1 MSVAVLGFA
10 DGAEPAA
17 RLAGELGVPC
27 HEVAVHR
34 FPDGESLVRVPE
46 APATALLYRSL
57 DRPNAKIVELL
68 LAASALRDGGTRRLV
83 LVVPYLAYMRQ
94 DVAFRPGEAVSQR
107 VIGGLLAQH
116 CDALITLD
124 PHLHRVASLAEVMP
138 GIEAVSISAAPVLAA
153 ALDGMADP
161 LLVGPD
167 EESRQWVEAIARPRG
182 LEVLLG
188 RKRRLGDCQVELA
201 IDGIERAAG
210 RTAVLVDD
218 LVSSGGT
225 IKAAA
230 RLLREAG
237 AARIEVL
244 ATHCLAAEDD
254 LAGLSEAGISALRAT
269 DTVAGPASVVPVAG
283 LLAGE
288 LRRLGWVD

>member
-10 DGAEPAA
+10 DSAEPAA
-17 RLAGELGVPC
+17 RLAGALGVPC
-27 HEVAVHR
+27 HEVSVHR

-46 APATALLYRSL
+46 APETALLYRSL

-68 LAASALRDGGTRRLV
+68 LAASALRDGGTLRLV
-83 LVVPYLAYMRQ
+83 LVAPYLAYMRQ
-94 DVAFRPGEAVSQR
+94 DIAFRPGEAVSQR

-138 GIEAVSISAAPVLAA
+138 GIDAVSVSAAPVLAA
-153 ALDGMADP
+153 ALDGMANP

-225 IKAAA
+225 IRAAA
-230 RLLREAG
+230 KLLHEAG

-254 LAGLSEAGISALRAT
+254 LAELSEAGISALRAT
-269 DTVAGPASVVPVAG
+269 DTVAGPASAVPVAG

-288 LRRLGWVD
+288 LRRLGWVV

>member
-10 DGAEPAA
+10 DSAEPAA
-17 RLAGELGVPC
+17 RLAGALGVPC
-27 HEVAVHR
+27 HEVSVHR

-46 APATALLYRSL
+46 APETALLYRSL

-68 LAASALRDGGTRRLV
+68 LAASALRDGGTLRLV
-83 LVVPYLAYMRQ
+83 LVAPYLAYMRQ
-94 DVAFRPGEAVSQR
+94 DIAFRPGEAVSQR

-138 GIEAVSISAAPVLAA
+138 GIDAVSVSAAPVLAA

-225 IKAAA
+225 IRAAA
-230 RLLREAG
+230 KLLHEAG

-254 LAGLSEAGISALRAT
+254 LAELSEAGISALRAT
-269 DTVAGPASVVPVAG
+269 DTVAGPASAVPVAG

-288 LRRLGWVD
+288 LRRLGWVV